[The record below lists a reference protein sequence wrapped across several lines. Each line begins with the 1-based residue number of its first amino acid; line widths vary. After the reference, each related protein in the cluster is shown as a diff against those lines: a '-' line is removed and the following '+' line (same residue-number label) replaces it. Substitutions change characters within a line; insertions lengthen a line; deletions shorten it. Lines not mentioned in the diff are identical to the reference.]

1 MVSYCTYADDELV
14 ELLRRND
21 PIAFREIY
29 NRYWKQLF
37 VQAAKKLNNNH
48 EAEDA
53 VQQLFI
59 EVWERRA
66 NIRVTRSLHHWLA
79 AAIKYKI
86 FNLYSDRY
94 RLMTASAEI
103 STDIPGDTPLPHSL
117 LELQQL
123 MAELEAMVE
132 ALPERPRIVYRMSRE
147 AQLSNK
153 EIAEQLN
160 ISEKTV
166 ENHMNRAL
174 SALRK
179 SLGDSALSIVL
190 AIF

>member
-1 MVSYCTYADDELV
+1 MAAYRTHTDDELV
-14 ELLRRND
+14 ELLKQHD
-21 PIAFREIY
+21 QHAFREIY
-29 NRYWKQLF
+29 DRYWEQLF
-37 VQAAKKLNNNH
+37 AQAVKKLDNNH

-66 NIRVTRSLHHWLA
+66 NLRITRSLHHWLA
-79 AAIKYKI
+79 AAIKYKVYS
-86 FNLYSDRY
+86 LYSDRY
-94 RLMTASAEI
+94 RSMRASAEI
-103 STDIPGDTPLPHSL
+103 STDIPENAPLLHSL
-117 LELQQL
+117 IEMQQL
-123 MAELEAMVE
+123 IAELETMVE

-147 AQLSNK
+147 GGLSNK

-174 SALRK
+174 NALRK
-179 SLGDSALSIVL
+179 SLGNSTLSIVL
-190 AIF
+190 TIF